1 VIVARLCA
9 IVAQYAIWS
18 FCALRRGEPKHVG
31 DPMAADMVSADRDVP
46 HVASLGHRLVR
57 DPHSEAPER

>member
-18 FCALRRGEPKHVG
+18 FCALRRGEPEHVG
-31 DPMAADMVSADRDVP
+31 DLMAADMVSADRDVP
-46 HVASLGHRLVR
+46 HVCFARSPSGTG
-57 DPHSEAPER
+57 PA